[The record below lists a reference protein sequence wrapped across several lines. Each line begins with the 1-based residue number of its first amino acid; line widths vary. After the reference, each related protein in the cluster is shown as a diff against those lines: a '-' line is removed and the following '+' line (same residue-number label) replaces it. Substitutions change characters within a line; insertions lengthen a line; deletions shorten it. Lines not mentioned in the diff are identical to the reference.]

1 MEVNRRQVFV
11 ESFRRLLRGF
21 QEAGAAA
28 HNAEWFRLDLG
39 MEPAPPDV
47 KRVFPGRR
55 EPAPAPGPGGV
66 NTLKEER
73 SCK

>member
-39 MEPAPPDV
+39 MEPAPPA

-55 EPAPAPGPGGV
+55 EPAPAPGPGGASKM
-66 NTLKEER
+66 KEEG